1 MAVAKSPEVFS
12 GSLIILSKDS
22 SFRFVFLDFVSFACC
37 CLVVTTV
44 GLIVQMP

>member
-1 MAVAKSPEVFS
+1 MVVDKSPKVFL

-22 SFRFVFLDFVSFACC
+22 CFRFVFLDFVSFACC
-37 CLVVTTV
+37 CLAVTTI